1 MLRDMRLAVLTLALA
16 LLPSPAIAA
25 TTVSETGVGSLQLG
39 MSAQQAAEA
48 GWIEKS
54 PTPCNGAWQVARF
67 KKGLF
72 VGVWNDTVML
82 ISVRSP
88 RFVTEKGIRPGDSV
102 KKLKARYPVSK
113 QSKNI
118 YSGGPIYGIRGSSLY
133 FPAHKGKVEVL
144 ELTNGFRPNGTE
156 YEC

>member
-1 MLRDMRLAVLTLALA
+1 MLRAMRPAALTLAFA

-25 TTVSETGVGSLQLG
+25 TVTDSGVGSLQLG

-48 GWIEKS
+48 GWIERS
-54 PTPCNGAWQVARF
+54 PTPCNSGWKAARF
-67 KKGLF
+67 QKGLF

-82 ISVRSP
+82 ISASSR
-88 RFVTEKGIRPGDSV
+88 RFVTERGIRPGDSV
-102 KKLKARYPVSK
+102 KKLKARYPVSR

-118 YSGGPIYGIRGSSLY
+118 YSGGPIYGVRGSSLY
-133 FPAHKGKVEVL
+133 FPAVRGQVEVL
-144 ELTNGFRPNGTE
+144 ELTNGYRPNGSE